1 MAYLNLSDEEL
12 VARCARGERE
22 ALAALYDRYA
32 TLVFSLVSRM
42 LGGGMTAEEVTQ
54 DSFVLLW
61 RRADQF
67 SPERGRVLS
76 WLMTIARN
84 RAIDELRRRQ
94 AAPEQVELVDAAAGY
109 PGMEELSLQ
118 RMQMRRA
125 LAQLPEAQREALEL
139 AYYGGMTQQE
149 VAEHLGLPL
158 GTIKT
163 RMRMG
168 LQRLRDVLQENES
181 VSRRS

>member
-84 RAIDELRRRQ
+84 RAIDELRRR
-94 AAPEQVELVDAAAGY
+94 
-109 PGMEELSLQ
+109 
-118 RMQMRRA
+118 
-125 LAQLPEAQREALEL
+125 
-139 AYYGGMTQQE
+139 
-149 VAEHLGLPL
+149 
-158 GTIKT
+158 
-163 RMRMG
+163 
-168 LQRLRDVLQENES
+168 
-181 VSRRS
+181 